1 MPIESSNACKA
12 CLSSRHSSF
21 NAEVAIH
28 FPGLQNLNKPVV
40 LAFPKLAVCLECGFT
55 EFTIPETE
63 LLVLSDGSVREGAL
77 VFDLEAGGRGKDRSC
92 ESATNE
98 APPLKNGVHG
108 GK

>member
-1 MPIESSNACKA
+1 MSTENSNACKA
-12 CLSSRHSSF
+12 CHSSRHSSF

-40 LAFPKLAVCLECGFT
+40 LTFPKLVVCLQCGFT

-63 LLVLSDGSVREGAL
+63 LLVLSDGSVGKGAL
-77 VFDLEAGGRGKDRSC
+77 VFDLEAGGKDRSG
-92 ESATNE
+92 EPATDE